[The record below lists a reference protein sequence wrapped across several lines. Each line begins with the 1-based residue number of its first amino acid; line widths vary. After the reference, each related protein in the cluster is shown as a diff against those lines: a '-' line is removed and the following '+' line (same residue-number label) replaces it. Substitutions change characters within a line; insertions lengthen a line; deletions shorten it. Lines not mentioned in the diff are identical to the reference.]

1 MKIATIVV
9 NFNDEVDTTNFVS
22 TISKYNCIDRI
33 VVVDNNSTTIGAFE
47 KLKNLKDDKVDV
59 IGSGKN
65 GGYNYGNNFGI
76 KYLESNGEK
85 FDYYLICNPDIEISE
100 EAIKKCID
108 VFGNDKHIGIVA
120 PRMYNKS
127 DKPIRRSSWKI
138 RTFWRDVVHS
148 TRLLEIIFYSVL
160 RRGEYSEKDYEK
172 DVLEVEAIAGSC
184 FIIRSDVLHDID
196 YLDENIF
203 LFYEEDILAK
213 RLKNK
218 GYKVIS
224 LNSQKFIHYE
234 SQTIGKTFSYFTKM
248 VKLFKSKMYFQKT
261 YNNVGFFGCTF
272 YYILF
277 AFRMIELLIEVPVR
291 KLLKK

>member
-1 MKIATIVV
+1 MKVAAIVV
-9 NFNDEVDTTNFVS
+9 NFNDEVDTTKFVG
-22 TISKYNCIDRI
+22 TISDYNCIDRI

-47 KLKNLKDDKVDV
+47 KLEELKNDKVSV
-59 IGSGKN
+59 IQSGKN
-65 GGYNYGNNFGI
+65 GGYNFGNNFGI
-76 KYLESNGEK
+76 KYLENNGES
-85 FDYYLICNPDIEISE
+85 FDYYLICNPDIDIKED
-100 EAIKKCID
+100 AIKKCIE
-108 VFGNDKHIGIVA
+108 VFDKKENVGIVA
-120 PRMYNKS
+120 PRMYNKM

-148 TRLLEIIFYSVL
+148 TRLLEILFYKVL
-160 RRGEYSEKDYEK
+160 RNGEYSDKDYENEM
-172 DVLEVEAIAGSC
+172 LEVEAIAGSC
-184 FIIRSDVLHDID
+184 FMIKSNTLHEID
-196 YLDENIF
+196 YLDENVF

-213 RLKNK
+213 RLQNK

-248 VKLFKSKMYFQKT
+248 VKLFKSKMYFQKN
-261 YNNVGFFGCTF
+261 YNNINVFGVIL

-277 AFRMIELLIEVPVR
+277 FFRMLELIIEVPVR